1 VPYEEDVTALK
12 EDIRKAKRQADV
24 VIVSI
29 HWGLRLVPKTICTY
43 QPPIAHAAIDA
54 GADLILGHHAHSIKA
69 GSLQGQGLL
78 LQRGQP
84 DHLITTGAPRNSPST
99 THSARSEASA

>member
-29 HWGLRLVPKTICTY
+29 HWGLRLVPKTISTHV
-43 QPPIAHAAIDA
+43 PPSRLAAISGTA
-54 GADLILGHHAHSIKA
+54 
-69 GSLQGQGLL
+69 LL
-78 LQRGQP
+78 RRR
-84 DHLITTGAPRNSPST
+84 ISPCVVWL
-99 THSARSEASA
+99 